1 MIDYIIVFGS
11 LLFMIIVF
19 TLYILKK
26 KKNKGCDCCYSING
40 KKLVKEYYKEKNK
53 ELCCQNCKK

>member
-11 LLFMIIVF
+11 LLFMIIIF

-26 KKNKGCDCCYSING
+26 KKNK
-40 KKLVKEYYKEKNK
+40 
-53 ELCCQNCKK
+53 ELCCKNCKK